1 VVAMTTTAGNTHRLG
16 YPSREPAEVVALLVD
31 DGSAASVAAVAVQE
45 AVERQA
51 PVRFLQ
57 VVPAH
62 LGDEARSLVE
72 ERMFRAGLHA
82 LRGHPRT
89 ASVFQVVACRPSAVL
104 RRRSQDAALV
114 VVGVSNEQA
123 PARPSLGSRC
133 ARVAGCP
140 VRTVPF
146 LG

>member
-1 VVAMTTTAGNTHRLG
+1 VVAMTCTAGATQRLG

-62 LGDEARSLVE
+62 LDAEARSLVE
-72 ERMFRAGLHA
+72 ERMFRRDCTPCVGTPERPASSRSLCAAPRQCCAAGPKT
-82 LRGHPRT
+82 PR
-89 ASVFQVVACRPSAVL
+89 SSSSA
-104 RRRSQDAALV
+104 
-114 VVGVSNEQA
+114 
-123 PARPSLGSRC
+123 
-133 ARVAGCP
+133 
-140 VRTVPF
+140 
-146 LG
+146 

>member
-1 VVAMTTTAGNTHRLG
+1 MTTTVRDTHRLG

-31 DGSAASVAAVAVQE
+31 DGSADSVAAVAVLE

-57 VVPAH
+57 VVTAH
-62 LGDEARSLVE
+62 LDDEARSLVE
-72 ERMFRAGLHA
+72 DRTVRAGLHA

-89 ASVFQVVACRPSAVL
+89 ASVFEVVRRHPSAVV
-104 RRRSQDAALV
+104 RTRSRAAALV
-114 VVGVSNEQA
+114 VVDVSNEPA
-123 PARPSLGSRC
+123 PKRQPLAERC
-133 ARVAGCP
+133 AGVAGCP
-140 VRTVPF
+140 VLTVPV

>member
-1 VVAMTTTAGNTHRLG
+1 MTTAARNTHRIG

-31 DGSAASVAAVAVQE
+31 DGLANHVATLAVQE

-57 VVPAH
+57 IVPTQ
-62 LGDEARSLVE
+62 LDDEARSIVE
-72 ERMFRAGLHA
+72 EAMFRAGLQA

-89 ASVFQVVACRPSAVL
+89 ASVFEVVRRHPSAVL
-104 RRRSQDAALV
+104 VRRSRAAALV

-123 PARPSLGSRC
+123 PEPQTLAGRC
-133 ARVAGCP
+133 ARAAGCP
-140 VRTVPF
+140 VRTVLV